1 MTIKA
6 MEWRSQCTDQELHH
20 VPRPFHRC
28 RRCFAIRAT
37 NHSPQ
42 FQRRGT
48 GGAQLGHL
56 RPLPRRLVLRYA
68 GSTSGCGCDFSGCN
82 SGRSRSALRDYLA
95 SVLPKAEVQVYAC
108 WEGDES
114 VAIENRVTA
123 TIDDFV
129 ADEPVI
135 GEGSL
140 ITLVHR

>member
-1 MTIKA
+1 MCLALFIAADGVLPLVPPTTPPSFSVEELA
-6 MEWRSQCTDQELHH
+6 ERSLG
-20 VPRPFHRC
+20 
-28 RRCFAIRAT
+28 IR
-37 NHSPQ
+37 
-42 FQRRGT
+42 
-48 GGAQLGHL
+48 GHFSADWC
-56 RPLPRRLVLRYA
+56 VRYA

-82 SGRSRSALRDYLA
+82 NGRSRSALRDYLA

-129 ADEPVI
+129 AEEPII